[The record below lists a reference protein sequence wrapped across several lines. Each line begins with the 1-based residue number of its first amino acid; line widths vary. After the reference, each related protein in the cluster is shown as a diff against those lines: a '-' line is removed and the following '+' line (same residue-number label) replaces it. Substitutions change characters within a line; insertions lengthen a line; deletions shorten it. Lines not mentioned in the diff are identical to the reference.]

1 MIKLIKGFIF
11 GLGIVA
17 ILLFAHPASITNT
30 NLHVITYGKNLF
42 VAVGH
47 DEYGES
53 GVILTSPDG
62 KVWTE
67 GLLKKCLLL
76 SLRGAI
82 ATKQSKK
89 VRNNEANAE
98 IASKL
103 CLSQ

>member
-1 MIKLIKGFIF
+1 MITIHSSGWLSATAD
-11 GLGIVA
+11 LGREI
-17 ILLFAHPASITNT
+17 
-30 NLHVITYGKNLF
+30 G
-42 VAVGH
+42 
-47 DEYGES
+47 
-53 GVILTSPDG
+53 
-62 KVWTE
+62 TE

-98 IASKL
+98 IASRL

>member
-1 MIKLIKGFIF
+1 
-11 GLGIVA
+11 V
-17 ILLFAHPASITNT
+17 
-30 NLHVITYGKNLF
+30 
-42 VAVGH
+42 
-47 DEYGES
+47 
-53 GVILTSPDG
+53 
-62 KVWTE
+62 

-98 IASKL
+98 IASRL